1 MGDMVGNNSFR
12 KSNYLRLEKTPV
24 QKVPKIE
31 LIYGNAHNCICILI
45 VLFLLDAISQ
55 NLASSKKRKRQEEKG
70 TYEQYQQ
77 EQKRRQ
83 RIKRVRFSVMLLKT
97 FESKF

>member
-1 MGDMVGNNSFR
+1 MGDKVGNNSFR

-24 QKVPKIE
+24 QKVLKIE
-31 LIYGNAHNCICILI
+31 LSTAHNKLLCRLI

-70 TYEQYQQ
+70 TY
-77 EQKRRQ
+77 
-83 RIKRVRFSVMLLKT
+83 
-97 FESKF
+97 